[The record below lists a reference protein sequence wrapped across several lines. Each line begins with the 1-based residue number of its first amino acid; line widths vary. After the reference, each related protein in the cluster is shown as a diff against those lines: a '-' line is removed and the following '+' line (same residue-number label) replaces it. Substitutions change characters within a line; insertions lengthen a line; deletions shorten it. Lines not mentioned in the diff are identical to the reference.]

1 MPVGRGQHQA
11 QQTEKPYKLVYRN
24 NDADQKLM
32 AERNAD
38 VQEDRRMLF
47 RIGINLD
54 DVLEAALQAATR
66 ALNFLQQNLPLGDM
80 AAVGS
85 MLSDPPRRT
94 CMRRREFITLLGGTV
109 LAWPLDARAQQP
121 DQKRQI
127 GVLMNIAVSDP
138 EGQSRVAAFRQG
150 LQELGWNEG
159 RNVRIDYRWDAN
171 DAVRSRGYAVE
182 LIAFAPDV
190 ILAAA
195 SPVVAA
201 LQEATRTLPIVF
213 ATVIAPVGA
222 GFVES
227 LARPGGNTTGFTLF
241 EYSMSGKWLEL
252 LKEIAPRVKRVAV
265 LRDPGIAAD
274 AGQLGAIQAMAPSFG
289 VELSPVGVRDAGEI
303 ERPRR
308 RGDRMSGSP
317 HVRIGASVSR
327 CPCYV
332 RLARNLGN
340 ASSV

>member
-121 DQKRQI
+121 DQMRQI

-201 LQEATRTLPIVF
+201 LQEATRTVPIVF
-213 ATVIAPVGA
+213 ATVIDPVGA

-252 LKEIAPRVKRVAV
+252 LKETCPRLHL
-265 LRDPGIAAD
+265 LRRTR
-274 AGQLGAIQAMAPSFG
+274 SRRH
-289 VELSPVGVRDAGEI
+289 SP
-303 ERPRR
+303 
-308 RGDRMSGSP
+308 
-317 HVRIGASVSR
+317 
-327 CPCYV
+327 
-332 RLARNLGN
+332 
-340 ASSV
+340 